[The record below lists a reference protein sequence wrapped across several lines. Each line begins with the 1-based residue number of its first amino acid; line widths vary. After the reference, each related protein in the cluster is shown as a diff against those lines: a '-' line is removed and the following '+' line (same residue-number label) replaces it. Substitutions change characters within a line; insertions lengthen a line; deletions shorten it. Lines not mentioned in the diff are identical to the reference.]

1 MWYNV
6 TFEALGISYGMIG
19 ADSGEQDGIM
29 SHVAGWETKYSN
41 LIIVSTDIGTA
52 YFEVFSRAGANI
64 FISS

>member
-1 MWYNV
+1 
-6 TFEALGISYGMIG
+6 MIG